1 MRLRRVGPLA
11 VRCVAVPGHHRR
23 PGGMMPVVR
32 PLLTPGEVAEATDDP
47 LLRWASQVLTPSYP
61 RSGGSAWRLGGVVA
75 VVAPGLFRRDRLVLG
90 GTDLDTASA
99 RTLFR
104 QLGQRAGPAFRLT
117 ASEGLAELLLA
128 ADDHRGRLVSWGWMD
143 VAAPQPGAPGAGSVR
158 WLSAGE
164 LPEAA
169 ELLRRANPD
178 SWLWPGDPAA
188 TRWAGRWDAGGRLVA
203 VGADSWPAPGVS
215 LIAGVAT
222 CPTARGRGLGG
233 AVTGFLRDALLREG
247 TAALMVDSTNTTAI
261 RVYERLGFRYRRLA
275 SIEPAPVPAGP
286 AGRTGTSS
294 STGSS

>member
-1 MRLRRVGPLA
+1 M
-11 VRCVAVPGHHRR
+11 
-23 PGGMMPVVR
+23 R

-47 LLRWASQVLTPSYP
+47 LLRWASQALAPSYP
-61 RSGGSAWRLGGVVA
+61 GPAGSAWRLGGAVA
-75 VVAPGLFRRDRLVLG
+75 VVAPGLFRRDRIVLG
-90 GTDLDTASA
+90 GAGTDVVSA
-99 RTLFR
+99 RNLFR
-104 QLGQRAGPAFRLT
+104 QLRERAGPSFRLT
-117 ASEGLAELLLA
+117 ASARLAERLLA
-128 ADDHRGRLVSWGWMD
+128 ADEHRGRLVSWGWMD
-143 VAAPQPGAPGAGSVR
+143 VTTPQPGPPGADSVR
-158 WLSAGE
+158 WLSAEE

-169 ELLRRANPD
+169 DLLRRASPG

-222 CPTARGRGLGG
+222 CPTARGRGAGG

-247 TAALMVDSTNTTAI
+247 TAALMVDSTNDTAI
-261 RVYERLGFRYRRLA
+261 RVYERLGFRYRALA

-286 AGRTGTSS
+286 VGRPGTSS